1 MNSAYSREDSSCSEP
16 LNSLRQR
23 LNDEQE
29 EALRLASSKDCPIPN
44 SHETAAISSDRMLDL
59 KAVQEQTDNEVSTR

>member
-16 LNSLRQR
+16 LNSLRQK

-29 EALRLASSKDCPIPN
+29 EALRLASTKGCPVPS
-44 SHETAAISSDRMLDL
+44 SHEKAAISSERMLDL
-59 KAVQEQTDNEVSTR
+59 KAVQAQTYNEVST